1 MHTDTQ
7 TQTVL
12 QAPRS
17 KMVPLASG
25 LDIFGAAAAAAES
38 TRIHSAPSARRGI
51 SNILGPL

>member
-12 QAPRS
+12 QAPHS